1 MKIQSI
7 KLENFMTYHAGAW
20 SPVDGVTL
28 LTGDNGAGKST
39 MMEAM
44 CWALYG
50 ETLRGKSPVP
60 PGAKSA
66 SAQVNFTHKGH
77 DWAVGRTRNKQ
88 TATILLTRDGE
99 DLAGQ
104 TATETQTK
112 IENLLGPW
120 ARFTATRLFAKE
132 FLAKFGAS
140 TDKERKE
147 LLESFLGLERFGEA
161 ADVLKVRLREASDR
175 QMQLDGQ
182 AFALTKR
189 IAAIEAQ
196 PALKAT
202 RPLDAITA
210 EKQAATEALLRTQDK
225 KIKLKELLAATS
237 LARDKALKNLT
248 GAQARTYD
256 MKAALTK
263 LDSRVL
269 ALQVRDQCPTCLQA
283 IEEAAKARIVTV
295 LGEDRLKQSEALA
308 ELLGAIKGFEE
319 ELSEVEGEKT
329 VLDAR
334 GEALNQEAVTAR
346 TDVERLTLELREA
359 ELVAQMRA
367 ARDKDTTDLEA
378 EQAVVAA
385 ELAKIRTRVAVL
397 GATAEVYGL
406 RGARHMLLGRALKQI
421 EHATNQVLGQLG
433 LDLKVGISATAQ
445 LKSGKAID
453 AISFQVIGAGG
464 GEYGGAS
471 SGERSRVDV
480 ALLLALAQLLGP
492 DAEGF
497 VAFDEVF
504 DALDRDGIARV
515 ASYLEALGQGRQV
528 LVITHNP
535 EVQTL
540 FPRST
545 VMRAVKDDVDGSR
558 LEAV

>member
-1 MKIQSI
+1 
-7 KLENFMTYHAGAW
+7 
-20 SPVDGVTL
+20 
-28 LTGDNGAGKST
+28 

-60 PGAKSA
+60 PGAKST
-66 SAQVNFTHKGH
+66 SAQFNFTHKGH

-147 LLESFLGLERFGEA
+147 LLESFLGFAQFGEA
-161 ADVLKVRLREASDR
+161 ADVLKVRLREAIDR

-196 PALKAT
+196 PALKVT

-225 KIKLKELLAATS
+225 KIKLKEQLAATS

-269 ALQVRDQCPTCLQA
+269 ALQVRD
-283 IEEAAKARIVTV
+283 
-295 LGEDRLKQSEALA
+295 
-308 ELLGAIKGFEE
+308 
-319 ELSEVEGEKT
+319 
-329 VLDAR
+329 
-334 GEALNQEAVTAR
+334 
-346 TDVERLTLELREA
+346 
-359 ELVAQMRA
+359 
-367 ARDKDTTDLEA
+367 
-378 EQAVVAA
+378 
-385 ELAKIRTRVAVL
+385 
-397 GATAEVYGL
+397 
-406 RGARHMLLGRALKQI
+406 
-421 EHATNQVLGQLG
+421 
-433 LDLKVGISATAQ
+433 
-445 LKSGKAID
+445 
-453 AISFQVIGAGG
+453 
-464 GEYGGAS
+464 
-471 SGERSRVDV
+471 
-480 ALLLALAQLLGP
+480 
-492 DAEGF
+492 
-497 VAFDEVF
+497 
-504 DALDRDGIARV
+504 
-515 ASYLEALGQGRQV
+515 
-528 LVITHNP
+528 
-535 EVQTL
+535 
-540 FPRST
+540 
-545 VMRAVKDDVDGSR
+545 
-558 LEAV
+558 